1 MIPHFPAA
9 LKAFAAHVADPQR
22 LGKQQKLEIVRERK
36 NIVILDGDTVALTT
50 PRKYTRQPGFVVVR
64 NVRSTVLSFS
74 GY

>member
-22 LGKQQKLEIVRERK
+22 LGKQQKLEIDRARK

-50 PRKYTRQPGFVVVR
+50 PQKIYSSTRVCCCKKC
-64 NVRSTVLSFS
+64 S
-74 GY
+74 